1 MKKIVTEFKDF
12 ISRGN
17 VMDMAVGVIV
27 GGAFG
32 KITSSLV
39 NDVFMPFLG
48 WVIGDIDLTALNI
61 TLSPA
66 VMEGETVIKEPVV
79 VGIGSF
85 LATIIDFLLIALV
98 VFLFVKAVNT
108 ARSKLEKPAEEEA
121 PATPPEPSNEEKLLA
136 EIRDLPGALFLYPAQ
151 GGGEAEGGAAA
162 SRAQRARGTRGPQAH
177 ARPGRR
183 PGPAAPNL
191 AG

>member
-1 MKKIVTEFKDF
+1 MKKIAKEFREF

-48 WVIGDIDLTALNI
+48 WVIGDIDLTALALNI

-66 VMEGETVIKEPVV
+66 VMQGDTVVKEAVV
-79 VGIGSF
+79 VGIGNF
-85 LATIIDFLLIALV
+85 IATIIDFLLIALV

-108 ARSKLEKPAEEEA
+108 ARAKLEKPG
-121 PATPPEPSNEEKLLA
+121 L
-136 EIRDLPGALFLYPAQ
+136 
-151 GGGEAEGGAAA
+151 
-162 SRAQRARGTRGPQAH
+162 
-177 ARPGRR
+177 RPD
-183 PGPAAPNL
+183 PAAPPAHPL
-191 AG
+191 QFPLPSSPATLRPVPPQPTAAGRFGAAETGGRSPPRRLRRRACGRPQKLFLEGMQ

>member
-39 NDVFMPFLG
+39 NDVFMPSLG

-108 ARSKLEKPAEEEA
+108 AR
-121 PATPPEPSNEEKLLA
+121 TPSWNGRPREP
-136 EIRDLPGALFLYPAQ
+136 
-151 GGGEAEGGAAA
+151 
-162 SRAQRARGTRGPQAH
+162 
-177 ARPGRR
+177 RPRR
-183 PGPAAPNL
+183 RSPPMRKSCWPKSGIC
-191 AG
+191 